1 MDPFY
6 QPFADAA
13 TIAAVK
19 QKTAFEAQE
28 QPHKLQ
34 TLKAQS
40 MMEMGKA
47 QDEADDRTAIV
58 LATKAMKEAAAK
70 NPEGKLDLA
79 GNLEVGASVL
89 AQSGKLKLASTM
101 LDKVEQAR
109 TRQERQQKLDLEQA
123 KLDDGQKQ
131 QQINWLQSA
140 LGEVKDQPSLDRAI
154 EGYEAMTKEKV
165 PPAYKTYSPVLIEQL
180 NRAVL
185 SAKDRG
191 VLEARQK
198 QLDLREQEI
207 QERAKRGEQAAKVAS
222 LRAGIAQQ
230 RVDQAATREARLAKD
245 GGGTKGKGSVVP
257 PPAMRNHA
265 EAVVKQ
271 MFPDLSKD
279 QVKQYALD
287 AASDAQVAMGRNPGV
302 DMKSAVY
309 GAVQQNADNIKSES
323 RLFRKD
329 KQTYGGA
336 GSAEKTALPMPATMR
351 ELIPGKFYRDSK
363 GVVKQYNPK

>member
-13 TIAAVK
+13 DIAAVK
-19 QKTAFEAQE
+19 QRTEFEAKE
-28 QPHKLQ
+28 HPFR
-34 TLKAQS
+34 LKSLEAQS
-40 MMEMGKA
+40 MMDMGKA
-47 QDEADDRTAIV
+47 QEEADDRTAIV
-58 LATKAMKEAAAK
+58 MATKAMKDAAAGA
-70 NPEGKLDLA
+70 PDGKLDLA
-79 GNLEVGASVL
+79 GNLEVGASAL

-131 QQINWLQSA
+131 QRLEWLQAA
-140 LGEVKDQPSLDRAI
+140 LGEVKDQPSLDIAI
-154 EGYEAMTKEKV
+154 QGYEAMTKERV

-180 NRAVL
+180 NRAVV
-185 SAKDRG
+185 SEKDRG
-191 VLEARQK
+191 VLDTRQK
-198 QLDLREQEI
+198 QLDLREQELR
-207 QERAKRGEQAAKVAS
+207 EREARGRQAAATARI
-222 LRAGIAQQ
+222 RAGIAQQ

-245 GGGTKGKGSVVP
+245 GGGVKGKGAVVP

-329 KQTYGGA
+329 KTTYAGA
-336 GSAEKTALPMPATMR
+336 GSAEKTALPMPATVR